1 MKSGIPQSV
10 VDILEEENSDVVNHP
25 THYETGK
32 FECIEVMEEALGKD
46 VVIDF
51 CLANAFK
58 YLYRSKRKNGLE
70 DIKKAQWYINR
81 YIMLSEKEEDNG
93 Q

>member
-1 MKSGIPQSV
+1 MKTGIPQSV
-10 VDILEEENSDVVNHP
+10 VDILEEETRDVVNHP

-58 YLYRSKRKNGLE
+58 YLYRSKRKNGIE
-70 DIKKAQWYINR
+70 DIKRAQWYINR
-81 YIMLSEKEEDNG
+81 YIMLSEKEENHD
-93 Q
+93 